1 MEAVIGRTE
10 ERCRHRSERPF
21 IPALGRWTPRL
32 ISNKGNFS
40 ILQPV
45 YSDTATSLGFYYFIS
60 PASFLL
66 LCWRILHTL
75 TGVCFTFSLWTF
87 SLCARAHIHAH
98 TQWERERGLPVKSFA
113 FQQRGL
119 WVFVRFFGSVEF
131 LCWSEK
137 HGSAIVQ
144 DSWKCWNRGWKARRG
159 GSFTHQDQRTGK
171 WYFNIRQGTIWLLWK
186 GREGGSWA
194 LGAPSARNC
203 GWIERVLNVER
214 KDLTHLTDNLIPAV
228 YQGKCARISS
238 FKVINQNKAV

>member
-45 YSDTATSLGFYYFIS
+45 YSDTATSLGFYYLS
-60 PASFLL
+60 HLPAFSCSAEESSTLWLEFA
-66 LCWRILHTL
+66 LHFPCEL
-75 TGVCFTFSLWTF
+75 F
-87 SLCARAHIHAH
+87 LCARAHIHTH
-98 TQWERERGLPVKSFA
+98 TQWESERGLPVKSFA

-171 WYFNIRQGTIWLLWK
+171 RYFNIRQGTIWLLWK

-194 LGAPSARNC
+194 LGAPSVRNC

-214 KDLTHLTDNLIPAV
+214 KDSTNLTDNLIPAV

-238 FKVINQNKAV
+238 FKVINQNKAVS